1 MQRSILR
8 DILGSEIL
16 AQSYPCPWS
25 QMDLV
30 PFGEKL
36 LLLKTLYCLSPGVFT
51 FSQHRTTQLGLSYL
65 GVASPMMR
73 ILDQHNKSWR
83 NIQDCFT
90 MLLEHQ
96 RMSQDFNQQISITC
110 QDQDDVDRVRTQ
122 ITSAC
127 TFDSWW
133 LWFLCSQ
140 KLYPEFFHY
149 DAHIAFSFN
158 VSLSVIASCK
168 ELNVSCWVLGEENCS
183 YF

>member
-1 MQRSILR
+1 MKFWHS
-8 DILGSEIL
+8 
-16 AQSYPCPWS
+16 QSYPYPWT

-36 LLLKTLYCLSPGVFT
+36 LLLKISVLPLTRFLHLFP
-51 FSQHRTTQLGLSYL
+51 TQNYTAGLVIPW
-65 GVASPMMR
+65 GRSPMMR

-96 RMSQDFNQQISITC
+96 MMSWDFKQQISITC
-110 QDQDDVDRVRTQ
+110 QHQGDDDRVSTQ
-122 ITSAC
+122 MTSAC
-127 TFDSWW
+127 TFDSWC

-140 KLYPEFFHY
+140 KLCPEFFHY

-158 VSLSVIASCK
+158 VFLSVIASCK
-168 ELNVSCWVLGEENCS
+168 ELNVSCWVLGEKNCS